1 MAVSA
6 TGGQGAAAA
15 GEGLRVTIPM
25 PGGAMSGLRFGAP
38 DGEPDLLFL
47 HANGFNA
54 ATYRPLLAPLGET
67 WRVLALDQ
75 RGHGFTQLPTDPPA
89 LIDWWPY
96 ADDLIALLDRRLAAG
111 APPVVLAGHSMG
123 ATASILAASQR
134 PRAVKRLVLADPV
147 LVAPDFRQSL
157 FTPWGRRQS
166 EEAPLVVG
174 ALKRRSVFAD
184 RREAL
189 ESYRGRRAFST
200 WQPGFLEGYVEG
212 GFVDDP
218 EGVRLACAPAWEAAS
233 FRSHRH
239 DSWGALQRLAMPVR
253 LFAAAEG
260 STVHGGAE
268 RVRCIAPDVVAGS
281 LPGTTH
287 FLPMERPDDLRKALQ
302 EALTA
307 P

>member
-1 MAVSA
+1 M
-6 TGGQGAAAA
+6 TGSTAEGQDGPAEA
-15 GEGLRVTIPM
+15 GLRVTLALPD
-25 PGGAMSGLRFGAP
+25 GAMSGLRFGSP
-38 DGEPDLLFL
+38 EGEPDLLFL

-54 ATYRPLLAPLGET
+54 ATYGPLLAPLADR

-75 RGHGFTQLPTDPPA
+75 RGHGFTRLPADPQT

-96 ADDLIALLDRRLAAG
+96 ADDLIRLLDRRLQAG

-134 PRAVKRLVLADPV
+134 PQAVRRLVLADPV

-157 FTPWGRRQS
+157 FTPWGRRRS

-174 ALKRRSVFAD
+174 ALKRRAVFAS
-184 RREAL
+184 RQEAL
-189 ESYRGRRAFST
+189 DSYRTRRAFST
-200 WQPGFLEGYVEG
+200 WQPGFLEGYVAG
-212 GFVDDP
+212 GFLDDA
-218 EGVRLACAPAWEAAS
+218 EGVRLACEPAWEAAS

-253 LFAAAEG
+253 IITAAEG
-260 STVHGGAE
+260 STVHGGPERIRRIAANVRAE
-268 RVRCIAPDVVAGS
+268 SLAGS
-281 LPGTTH
+281 TH
-287 FLPMERPDDLRKALQ
+287 FLPMERPDVLGAALQ

-307 P
+307 A